1 MWIFHLVF
9 NNFWRNFYETIKSL
23 FSNNFEDYER
33 SAAFVFPKQAKC
45 KMYMFGPSQTVVRLD
60 ALCILPHN
68 VINEKIFVFLYMW
81 MLILLG
87 LSAIKLLHNMCLLLS
102 LTYRTKTFQQM
113 TSTSLSN
120 KSIVKATNKC
130 DIGHWFLF
138 NLLTKNLDEVLV
150 NDLVTD
156 MLSFNCIFDKTSDSN
171 ESNQR

>member
-23 FSNNFEDYER
+23 FSRNFEDYER

-45 KMYMFGPSQTVVRLD
+45 KMFIFGPSQSVVQLD

-87 LSAIKLLHNMCLLLS
+87 LSILKLLHNMCLLTS
-102 LTYRTKTFQQM
+102 LAYRTKTFQRM
-113 TSTSLSN
+113 TTTSLSN
-120 KSIVKATNKC
+120 KSIVIATNKC

-138 NLLTKNLDEVLV
+138 HLLTKNLDDVLV

-156 MLSFNCIFDKTSDSN
+156 MFSFNCIFDKTSDN
-171 ESNQR
+171 IEID